1 MTAPTHITDA
11 ELADWIAHVSALPA
25 GERCRMTNGVALRG
39 LRRLAA
45 DAPIVTAARA
55 FVAAHRDASGTGFPA
70 PTDALMAAVD
80 AADAEVT
87 R

>member
-11 ELADWIAHVSALPA
+11 EPADWIAHVSEMNA
-25 GERCRMTNGVALRG
+25 GVRCRMTNGVVLRG
-39 LRRLAA
+39 LRRIAA
-45 DAPIVTAARA
+45 EAPIVAAARA
-55 FVAAHRDASGTGFPA
+55 FVAAQRGADGSIQDAIN
-70 PTDALMAAVD
+70 ALMAAVD